1 MIKDMIQKLM
11 EEANEEAEHKGF
23 CDTEMTTNK
32 QTRDAKTEEST
43 SLKAEIDKLT
53 ADIQKLADEIAMMTD
68 EIAAIDAAVAK
79 ATSEREAEKAKNQQT
94 LSDSKAAQAATQ
106 QAMKVLKDFYAA
118 MGEAAAAP
126 REPLEAEGPIK
137 YDLRALT
144 ILKKATGQ
152 AALVQQGSKP
162 VEANKEANKA
172 ILAVEGEKHP
182 FLALAHLSPMATG
195 TVLLQA

>member
-1 MIKDMIQKLM
+1 MVKDMIQKLM

-32 QTRDAKTEEST
+32 QTRDSKSEES
-43 SLKAEIDKLT
+43 AELQATIDKTT
-53 ADIQKLADEIAMMTD
+53 ADIQKLADEIATIND

-94 LSDSKAAQAATQ
+94 ISDSKAAQVATQ
-106 QAMKVLKDFYAA
+106 QATKVLKDFYAA

-144 ILKKATGQ
+144 ILKKATGE
-152 AALVQQGSKP
+152 AALVQKAKKP
-162 VEANKEANKA
+162 VEARKHAEAKKA
-172 ILAVEGEKHP
+172 IL
-182 FLALAHLSPMATG
+182 
-195 TVLLQA
+195 